1 MALLLKAAITEDQRM
16 EGQEGEGVT
25 FVTLYARIVHELAM
39 NPRMAQES
47 LARTLN
53 VTMRTVQRHLSALE
67 QEGYLRINRDKKPF
81 TYEITWDRR
90 LPYFDQ
96 LHVDTFR
103 PDVLQKFAQVKRGS

>member
-1 MALLLKAAITEDQRM
+1 M

-47 LARTLN
+47 LARKLD
-53 VTMRTVQRHLSALE
+53 VTMRTVQRHLNALE
-67 QEGYLRINRDKKPF
+67 QEGYLSVDREKKPF
-81 TYEITWDRR
+81 TYDIAWDRP

-103 PDVLQKFAQVKRGS
+103 PDVLHKIAQVKRGS